1 MRVFFIGDVVAKSG
15 RRILSEHLGDIKKRL
30 GIDFVIANA
39 ENAAGGNGIT
49 KNIAE
54 SMFRYGIDV
63 ITLGDHTWD
72 QRCFENEIDSL
83 ENLCRPANIPHA
95 NPGRDFV
102 VVEKDGV
109 RLGVFCL
116 LGQTLMKI
124 KSDCP
129 FTAAEKMLEKLV
141 PHCDVIFLDFHA
153 ETTSEKVSM
162 AWHLDGK
169 VAAVVGTHT
178 HIPTNDARI
187 FPQGTAFLSDAGMT
201 GPWNSC
207 LGREWGNILKRFID
221 GRPHQ
226 FLVAEGDDRICAC
239 IVDIDPVSKRATRI
253 EPFIYPPFPNT
264 AELWLAAKNASA
276 ESEESRDCAG
286 AANAQAD
293 SSCGGIS
300 GGCSE
305 AKA

>member
-1 MRVFFIGDVVAKSG
+1 MRILFIGDVVAKSG
-15 RRILSEHLGDIKKRL
+15 RRILSENLKSIRENL

-54 SMFRYGIDV
+54 TMFRYGIDA

-72 QRCFENEIDSL
+72 QRCFENEIDSI
-83 ENLCRPANIPHA
+83 ENLCRPANIPEG
-95 NPGRDFV
+95 NPGRDYV
-102 VVEKDGV
+102 ILEKDGV
-109 RLGVFCL
+109 KLAIFSL

-129 FTAAEKMLEKLV
+129 FAAADRMIEKLT
-141 PHCDVIFLDFHA
+141 PISDLIFLDFHA

-162 AWHLDGK
+162 AWHLDGR
-169 VAAVVGTHT
+169 AQAVVGTHT

-187 FPQGTAFLSDAGMT
+187 FPQGLAFQTDAGMT

-226 FLVAEGDDRICAC
+226 FLVAEGDDRICGT
-239 IVDIDPVSKRATRI
+239 IIDIDA
-253 EPFIYPPFPNT
+253 
-264 AELWLAAKNASA
+264 
-276 ESEESRDCAG
+276 
-286 AANAQAD
+286 
-293 SSCGGIS
+293 
-300 GGCSE
+300 E
-305 AKA
+305 AKKATFIEAFTYPQFNNKLDVNAPTQENNAKEAE

>member
-1 MRVFFIGDVVAKSG
+1 MRILFIGDVVAKSG
-15 RRILSEHLGDIKKRL
+15 RRILSENLKSIRENL
-30 GIDFVIANA
+30 GIDFVIVNA

-54 SMFRYGIDV
+54 TMFRYGIDA

-72 QRCFENEIDSL
+72 QRCFENEIDSI
-83 ENLCRPANIPHA
+83 ENLCRPANIPSG
-95 NPGRDFV
+95 NPGRDYV
-102 VVEKDGV
+102 ILEKDGV
-109 RLGVFCL
+109 KLAVFSL

-129 FTAAEKMLEKLV
+129 FAAADRMIEKLT
-141 PHCDVIFLDFHA
+141 PISDLIFLDFHA

-162 AWHLDGK
+162 AWHLDGR
-169 VAAVVGTHT
+169 AQAVIGTHT

-187 FPQGTAFLSDAGMT
+187 FPQGLAFQTDAGMT

-226 FLVAEGDDRICAC
+226 FLVAEGDDRICGT
-239 IVDIDPVSKRATRI
+239 IIDIDAQTKKATFI
-253 EPFIYPPFPNT
+253 EAFTYPKFNNK
-264 AELWLAAKNASA
+264 LDVNALTQ
-276 ESEESRDCAG
+276 EETPTTQS
-286 AANAQAD
+286 
-293 SSCGGIS
+293 
-300 GGCSE
+300 
-305 AKA
+305 

>member
-1 MRVFFIGDVVAKSG
+1 MRLFFIGDVVAKSG
-15 RRILSEHLGDIKKRL
+15 RRILSEQLKGIRERL
-30 GIDFVIANA
+30 DIDFVIANA

-54 SMFRYGIDV
+54 TMFRYGIDA

-72 QRCFENEIDSL
+72 QRGFDADIDSIP
-83 ENLCRPANIPHA
+83 NLCRPANLPEG

-102 VVEKDGV
+102 VLEKNGE
-109 RLGVFCL
+109 RLAVFSL

-124 KSDCP
+124 KADCP
-129 FTAAEKMLEKLV
+129 FKAADRMLERLAPLADAV
-141 PHCDVIFLDFHA
+141 FLDFHA

-162 AWHLDGK
+162 AWHLDGR
-169 VAAVVGTHT
+169 AQALAGTHT

-187 FPQGTAFLSDAGMT
+187 FPQGLAFISDVGMT

-239 IVDIDPVSKRATRI
+239 IIDIDVKARKSVRI
-253 EPFIYPPFPNT
+253 EPFIYPAF
-264 AELWLAAKNASA
+264 
-276 ESEESRDCAG
+276 
-286 AANAQAD
+286 
-293 SSCGGIS
+293 
-300 GGCSE
+300 
-305 AKA
+305 

>member
-1 MRVFFIGDVVAKSG
+1 MRIFFIGDVVAKSG
-15 RRILSEHLGDIKKRL
+15 RRILSENLKSIRENL

-54 SMFRYGIDV
+54 TMFRYGIDA

-72 QRCFENEIDSL
+72 QRCFENEIDTI
-83 ENLCRPANIPHA
+83 ENLCRPANIPNG
-95 NPGRDFV
+95 NPGKDFV
-102 VVEKDGV
+102 ILEKDGV
-109 RLGVFCL
+109 KLGVFCL

-129 FTAAEKMLEKLV
+129 FCAAERMVEKLKSL
-141 PHCDVIFLDFHA
+141 CDIIFLDFHA

-162 AWHLDGK
+162 GWHLDGK
-169 VAAVVGTHT
+169 AQAVVGTHT

-187 FPQGTAFLSDAGMT
+187 YPQGLAFLSDAGMT

-207 LGREWGNILKRFID
+207 LGREWNNILKRFID

-226 FLVAEGDDRICAC
+226 FLVAEGDDRICGV
-239 IVDIDPVSKRATRI
+239 IIDIDVETKQATKI
-253 EPFIYPPFPNT
+253 ESFIYPPFLNS
-264 AELWLAAKNASA
+264 AELWAKQREAEKNA
-276 ESEESRDCAG
+276 EQQKTEV
-286 AANAQAD
+286 
-293 SSCGGIS
+293 
-300 GGCSE
+300 
-305 AKA
+305 

>member
-1 MRVFFIGDVVAKSG
+1 MRILFIGDVVAKSG
-15 RRILSEHLGDIKKRL
+15 RRILSENLKSIRENL
-30 GIDFVIANA
+30 GIDFVIVNA

-54 SMFRYGIDV
+54 TMFRYGIDA

-72 QRCFENEIDSL
+72 QRCFENEIDSI
-83 ENLCRPANIPHA
+83 ENLCRPANIPMG
-95 NPGRDFV
+95 NPGRDYV
-102 VVEKDGV
+102 ILEKDGV
-109 RLGVFCL
+109 KLAVFSL

-129 FTAAEKMLEKLV
+129 FAAADRMIEKLA
-141 PHCDVIFLDFHA
+141 PISDLIFLDFHA

-162 AWHLDGK
+162 AWHLDGR
-169 VAAVVGTHT
+169 AQAVIGTHT

-187 FPQGTAFLSDAGMT
+187 FPQGLAFQTDAGMT

-226 FLVAEGDDRICAC
+226 FLVAEGDDRICGT
-239 IVDIDPVSKRATRI
+239 IIDIDT
-253 EPFIYPPFPNT
+253 
-264 AELWLAAKNASA
+264 
-276 ESEESRDCAG
+276 
-286 AANAQAD
+286 
-293 SSCGGIS
+293 
-300 GGCSE
+300 E
-305 AKA
+305 AKKATFIEAFTYPKFNNTLDLNALKQEETPTT